1 MKVGKPL
8 GVLSGLALV
17 LSFVVASPGATAAN
31 EAVSRSPA
39 QQAGSHEV
47 RRGDTLWD
55 LAGRYLS
62 DPFRWPELYDANR
75 GVVEDPDRIYPGERL
90 TLPGAPQTAVRPEPV
105 VAAED
110 PSAAPARPEPPA
122 RVVGVAQAPIR
133 HMPQEASEGRGVS
146 RFGGV
151 SLFDTLPDPGEILGD
166 LGVEEYGR
174 RVLVSANEFHRAPY
188 IVERDE
194 LGPTARTARKIEESP
209 LKLRLPPA
217 VRLHARV
224 VIALNGISVG
234 ENQVLEAFRWGR
246 KLRGGRRVVQPM
258 ALLRVTSVEG
268 DSARAVV
275 SKLHGDYQVGDPI
288 LLAEPFPTDASERH
302 EPVERGVVTELIG
315 FEIRQD
321 LLGAGDLVFLG
332 AGSSDGVGVG
342 DEFAVF
348 SVAEESPAT
357 ARLEDRQVIVRVV
370 RVRATSSTARVVELR
385 DLGTVVGSPARLIHR
400 AVGG

>member
-8 GVLSGLALV
+8 GALSGLALV

-31 EAVSRSPA
+31 EAVSRSTT

-47 RRGDTLWD
+47 LQGDTLWD

-75 GVVEDPDRIYPGERL
+75 GVVEDPHWIYPGERL
-90 TLPGAPQTAVRPEPV
+90 TLPGAPRTAARPEPV

-122 RVVGVAQAPIR
+122 RVVGVAQAPTR
-133 HMPQEASEGRGVS
+133 RMPQEASEGRGVS

-151 SLFDTLPDPGEILGD
+151 SLFDTSPDAGEILGD

-174 RVLVSANEFHRAPY
+174 TVLVSASEFHRAPY
-188 IVERDE
+188 IAERDE
-194 LGPTARTARKIEESP
+194 LGPTARTTRKIEESP
-209 LKLRLPPA
+209 LKLRLPSS
-217 VRLHARV
+217 VRLNARL
-224 VIALNGISVG
+224 VIALNGVSVG
-234 ENQVLEAFRWGR
+234 EDQVLVAFQWGR
-246 KLRGGRRVVQPM
+246 KFRGGRRVVQPM

-275 SKLHGDYQVGDPI
+275 SELYGDYHVGDPI
-288 LLAEPFPTDASERH
+288 LLAEPFPVDASARH
-302 EPVERGVVTELIG
+302 EPVERGVVTEVVG
-315 FEIRQD
+315 FEIPQH
-321 LLGAGDLVFLG
+321 LLGEGDLVFLG

-342 DEFAVF
+342 DDFAVF
-348 SVAEESPAT
+348 SVAEDSPAS
-357 ARLEDRQVIVRVV
+357 ARLEDRQVTVRVV
-370 RVRATSSTARVVELR
+370 RVRAASSTARVVYVR
-385 DLGTVVGSPARLIHR
+385 DLGTVAGAPARLIRR
-400 AVGG
+400 ALGG